1 LIPPT
6 VLFEPRLQQLDLRF
20 SRIIRFGGTRRVRAD
35 VDVYNL
41 FNASNVLSMNTTY
54 GSGWQDVRQIL
65 GGRLVR
71 LGGQI
76 NF

>member
-1 LIPPT
+1 MSDTL
-6 VLFEPRLQQLDLRF
+6 
-20 SRIIRFGGTRRVRAD
+20 RIIPLGGTRRLRAD
-35 VDVYNL
+35 IDVYNVL
-41 FNASNVLSMNTTY
+41 NVSNVLSMNTTY
-54 GSGWQDVRQIL
+54 GSVWQDVRQIL

>member
-1 LIPPT
+1 M
-6 VLFEPRLQQLDLRF
+6 LFEPRLQQLDLRF
-20 SRIIRFGGTRRVRAD
+20 SRIIPLGGTRRLRAD
-35 VDVYNL
+35 IDVYNV
-41 FNASNVLSMNTTY
+41 FNVSNVLSMNTTY
-54 GSGWQDVRQIL
+54 GSVWQDVRQIL

>member
-1 LIPPT
+1 L
-6 VLFEPRLQQLDLRF
+6 
-20 SRIIRFGGTRRVRAD
+20 RAD
-35 VDVYNL
+35 IDVYNV
-41 FNASNVLSMNTTY
+41 FNVSNVLSMNTTY
-54 GSGWQDVRQIL
+54 GSVWQDVRQIL